1 MNKRSLC
8 VSGLCV
14 FLSACAGNPAAPDSG
29 IAPPAAW
36 QYAERDAAQAT
47 NQQWWTQF
55 GSPQLNRLVDQARR
69 DSFDVAA
76 AMARVRQAQASAVI
90 AGAPLLPE
98 VKFNLATSHQKLL
111 RGKGGPDL
119 DASQSD
125 DAVDNFGANLTA
137 SYEVDFWGGRAA
149 ARDSALQSL
158 RASEFDQAT
167 VELTLLSSVA
177 DRYAQTLAAHQREQI
192 AALNLTNARNVLDL
206 VQTRYDAGSATALE
220 LAQQKSLVASQQRQL
235 PLIQQLAEESRIT
248 LATLLG
254 QPVQAL
260 NLGAEP
266 FQALTWPDI
275 GAGMPSQLLSR
286 RPDIAKAE
294 AQLAAAQADVTV
306 ARAAMLPAVTLGAT
320 LGSDAYKAMDVL
332 RSPYYTLTAGLVG
345 PIFNN
350 GRLSAERDKA
360 RARQDELLQTYRGA
374 IINGFAD
381 VEKALS
387 SITRLD
393 QQRQWQTEELQQA
406 QSAFQI
412 AESRYQAGAEDL
424 LTVLETQR
432 TLYAAQDQNVQLRL
446 SRLQASIALYKALG
460 GGWQIPRSDKQGF

>member
-1 MNKRSLC
+1 MPGVCL
-8 VSGLCV
+8 L
-14 FLSACAGNPAAPDSG
+14 LSACAGSPPALDSG

-36 QYAERDAAQAT
+36 QFAERNAAQAT
-47 NQQWWTQF
+47 NLQWWTHF
-55 GSPQLNRLVDQARR
+55 GSPQLKRLVEQARR

-76 AMARVRQAQASAVI
+76 ATARVRQAQASAVI

-98 VKFNLATSHQKLL
+98 VKFNLATSHQKLI
-111 RGKGGPDL
+111 RGAGGPDL
-119 DASQSD
+119 DVSQSD
-125 DAVDNFGANLTA
+125 KAVDNFGANLTA
-137 SYEVDFWGGRAA
+137 SYEIDFWGGRAA
-149 ARDSALQSL
+149 ARDSALHSL

-167 VELTLLSSVA
+167 VELTLLASVA
-177 DRYAQTLAAHQREQI
+177 DRYAQTLAADQRKQI
-192 AALNLTNARNVLDL
+192 AELNLANARNVLDL

-248 LATLLG
+248 LAALLG

-260 NLGAEP
+260 ELGSEA
-266 FQALTWPDI
+266 FQALTWPGI
-275 GAGMPSQLLSR
+275 GAGVPSQLLSR

-294 AQLAAAQADVTV
+294 AQLAAAQADVSV
-306 ARAAMLPAVTLGAT
+306 ARAAMLPALTLGAT
-320 LGSDAYKAMDVL
+320 LGSDAYKALEIL
-332 RSPYYTLTAGLVG
+332 RSPYYTLTAGLVA

-350 GRLSAERDKA
+350 GQLRAERDKA
-360 RARQDELLQTYRGA
+360 RARQDELLYTYRA
-374 IINGFAD
+374 TIINGFAD
-381 VEKALS
+381 VEKSLS
-387 SITRLD
+387 NITRLD
-393 QQRQWQTEELQQA
+393 QQRAWQGEELQQA
-406 QSAFQI
+406 QTAFEI

-460 GGWQIPRSDKQGF
+460 GGWTTEIR